1 MLLNLCELY
10 LLAHFRETMSTKAD
24 ELKLD
29 VEELNKLLQQASRQK
44 VKDLLSIE
52 IRKLQTDLNKLLE
65 SHNNAS
71 TKPSNETVT
80 STPKFYETKLNN
92 YCWDQ
97 TDSAVKLYVS
107 LENVHQLPKESVL
120 CNFTEKSLELRVL
133 GLDNKNYNLL
143 ITNLCEDIDPS
154 KSSFKVKKGLVTI
167 NMVKKEAKTW
177 LHVTGVEKRI
187 KASKSSAIPEMGD
200 EGDPGA
206 SIMNLM
212 KKMYLDGDDDM
223 KRTIAKA
230 WAESQQKTTT
240 GLSDL

>member
-1 MLLNLCELY
+1 
-10 LLAHFRETMSTKAD
+10 MSTKAD

-29 VEELNKLLQQASRQK
+29 VEELNKLLQQANRQK
-44 VKDLLSIE
+44 VKDVLSIE

-65 SHNNAS
+65 NHKNTS

-80 STPKFYETKLNN
+80 SSPKLYEVKLNN
-92 YCWDQ
+92 YGWDQ
-97 TDSAVKLYVS
+97 TDTMVKLYIT
-107 LENVHQLPKESVL
+107 LENVQQLPKESVV
-120 CNFTEKSLELRVL
+120 CNFTEKSLDFRVL
-133 GLDNKNYNLL
+133 GLDNKNYSLL
-143 ITNLCEDIDPS
+143 INNLCEEIEPS
-154 KSSFKVKKGLVTI
+154 KSSFKVKKGLVI
-167 NMVKKEAKTW
+167 VSLVKKEANTW

-187 KASKSSAIPEMGD
+187 KASKSSVIPEMGD

-212 KKMYLDGDDDM
+212 KKMYQDGDDDM

-230 WAESQQKTTT
+230 WAESQQKATT

>member
-1 MLLNLCELY
+1 
-10 LLAHFRETMSTKAD
+10 MSKTKAD

-52 IRKLQTDLNKLLE
+52 IRKLQTELNKLLE
-65 SHNNAS
+65 SYKNEP
-71 TKPSNETVT
+71 TKPSDKIVT
-80 STPKFYETKLNN
+80 SSPMFYEIKLND

-97 TDSAVKLYVS
+97 TDTTMTFYLT
-107 LENVHQLPKESVL
+107 LENVQQVPKESVV
-120 CNFTEKSLELRVL
+120 CNFTEKSFDLHIL
-133 GLDNKNYNLL
+133 GLDNKNYNLT
-143 ITNLCEDIDPS
+143 INNLCEEIEPS
-154 KSSFKVKKGLVTI
+154 KSSFKVKKNLVIVTV
-167 NMVKKEAKTW
+167 VKKEAKVW
-177 LHVTGVEKRI
+177 LHVTRVEKRL
-187 KASKSSAIPEMGD
+187 KTSKSSAMPEMGD

-212 KKMYLDGDDDM
+212 KKMYQDGDDNM

-230 WAESQQKTTT
+230 WAESQQKATT